1 MRLWQRARRAARL
14 RDAGGVDEPKGGA
27 AGIFFSTTSHD
38 SRMIHVTDRMHA
50 AGGVGAHAGRP
61 SMGVTGLGP
70 PGTEAGGTTTGLP
83 AGSAGGRPPVTVVVI
98 DDSKVFRRGMVR
110 AIQDCADLRLVG
122 EADGG
127 HAGLDAIERLRP
139 DVAVL
144 DLRMPD
150 LDGIGV
156 LERLRDDGAR
166 TRVVLVSATLDDD
179 VRRTVLAL
187 GAAACLSK
195 AHSRADI
202 CTAAVSLARQ

>member
-1 MRLWQRARRAARL
+1 
-14 RDAGGVDEPKGGA
+14 
-27 AGIFFSTTSHD
+27 
-38 SRMIHVTDRMHA
+38 MINVTDRIHA
-50 AGGVGAHAGRP
+50 TGGVGAHAGRP

-70 PGTEAGGTTTGLP
+70 PATEAGGTSTGLP
-83 AGSAGGRPPVTVVVI
+83 AGAVGGRPPVTVVVI

-110 AIQDCADLRLVG
+110 AIENCVDMRLVG
-122 EADGG
+122 EAHGG
-127 HAGLDAIERLRP
+127 TAGLEAIERLRP

-156 LERLRDDGAR
+156 LERLREDGAR
-166 TRVVLVSATLDDD
+166 TRVVLVSATLDEE
-179 VRRTVLAL
+179 VRRAALAL

-202 CTAAVSLARQ
+202 CATALALARR